1 MGSSSWSLLPSSI
14 YVARLN
20 RFVERIFNVKG
31 GPAVLDIDPTV
42 HFEVQFKSG
51 TEDRYLQ
58 GWERFAVNLSVTG
71 GAAQTGAIQLRNPLG
86 SNVLAVVEK
95 VMITALTVADTPTLQ
110 RSGPNTADLTTVV
123 GLTNNRVPDSR
134 GRSTPTLIASTS
146 TNATGTGL
154 SMARASLAI
163 NANYDYIVGEDQ
175 ELPLLPD
182 NAISIISNTAAAQL
196 MTSWWWRERGLET
209 SELTP

>member
-1 MGSSSWSLLPSSI
+1 MPSSL

-31 GPAVLDIDPTV
+31 GPAVVDIDPTV

-51 TEDRYLQ
+51 VEDRYLQ

-71 GAAQTGAIQLRNPLG
+71 GAAQTGAIQFRNPAG
-86 SNVLAVVEK
+86 SNVLIVFEK
-95 VMITALTVADTPTLQ
+95 IMITALTVADTPTLQ
-110 RSGPNTADLTTVV
+110 RSGPNTTDLPTVV
-123 GLTNNRVPDSR
+123 ALTNNRMPDGR
-134 GRSTPTLIASTS
+134 GRSTPSVIASTS

-163 NANYDYIVGEDQ
+163 NANYDFIQNEEMQIPV
-175 ELPLLPD
+175 LPD
-182 NAISIISNTAAAQL
+182 NAVSIISNTSAAQL
-196 MTSWWWRERGLET
+196 MTSWFWRERGLET
-209 SELTP
+209 SELTA